1 MIGERLQELRK
12 DNKISQAEFAKIL
25 GVSHYT
31 VSSYE
36 CNRSDPD
43 DNTKMIIAKL
53 FDVSVDYLVGLIDEP
68 LSFNRDK
75 SYIALPNNF
84 EQVDLEK
91 VMEYIEFLKYQ
102 KEQQFMELEN
112 NYKAQHQINN

>member
-12 DNKISQAEFAKIL
+12 DHNISQAEFAKIL

-43 DNTKMIIAKL
+43 DKTKIIIAKL
-53 FDVSVDYLVGLIDEP
+53 FDVSIDYLLGLIDEP
-68 LSFNRDK
+68 YSFSRDK
-75 SYIALPNNF
+75 NIITLPSGLDNIDYAEAKNYIDFLSY
-84 EQVDLEK
+84 K
-91 VMEYIEFLKYQ
+91 
-102 KEQQFMELEN
+102 KEQKF
-112 NYKAQHQINN
+112 KD

>member
-12 DNKISQAEFAKIL
+12 DHKISQADFAKIL

-43 DNTKMIIAKL
+43 DKSKILIAKL
-53 FDVSVDYLVGLIDEP
+53 FDVSIDYLLGLIDEP
-68 LSFNRDK
+68 LSFNRNLNIISLPTSFDETDYEEVK
-75 SYIALPNNF
+75 NYINYLSY
-84 EQVDLEK
+84 K
-91 VMEYIEFLKYQ
+91 
-102 KEQQFMELEN
+102 KEQ
-112 NYKAQHQINN
+112 KKD

>member
-12 DNKISQAEFAKIL
+12 DHGLSQEDLAKIL

-43 DNTKMIIAKL
+43 DKAKVILAKL
-53 FDVSVDYLVGLIDEP
+53 FDVSVDYMVGLIDEP
-68 LSFNRDK
+68 LSFNRQGRNVKIPLSLTDDDFADVLK
-75 SYIALPNNF
+75 Y
-84 EQVDLEK
+84 V
-91 VMEYIEFLKYQ
+91 EFLKY
-102 KEQQFMELEN
+102 KREN
-112 NYKAQHQINN
+112 KTED

>member
-12 DNKISQAEFAKIL
+12 DYGMSQEELAGIL

-43 DNTKMIIAKL
+43 D
-53 FDVSVDYLVGLIDEP
+53 
-68 LSFNRDK
+68 K
-75 SYIALPNNF
+75 SIL
-84 EQVDLEK
+84 
-91 VMEYIEFLKYQ
+91 
-102 KEQQFMELEN
+102 
-112 NYKAQHQINN
+112 

>member
-12 DNKISQAEFAKIL
+12 DHNMSQAEFAKIL

-43 DNTKMIIAKL
+43 DKSKIIIAKL
-53 FDVSVDYLVGLIDEP
+53 FDVSIDYLLGLIDEP
-68 LSFNRDK
+68 MSYNRNNRCINLPSDFNDSDCIEAK
-75 SYIALPNNF
+75 KYIDYLSYIKNKK
-84 EQVDLEK
+84 QKVDS
-91 VMEYIEFLKYQ
+91 
-102 KEQQFMELEN
+102 N
-112 NYKAQHQINN
+112 

>member
-12 DNKISQAEFAKIL
+12 DRGISQAEFAKIL

-43 DNTKMIIAKL
+43 DNAKIIIAKL
-53 FDVSVDYLVGLIDEP
+53 FDVSVDYLLGLIDEP
-68 LSFNRDK
+68 LSFERNNMTISIPRNFNEADINSIK
-75 SYIALPNNF
+75 DYINYLEFQKFKALSDN
-84 EQVDLEK
+84 K
-91 VMEYIEFLKYQ
+91 
-102 KEQQFMELEN
+102 
-112 NYKAQHQINN
+112 

>member
-12 DNKISQAEFAKIL
+12 DHGLSQEDLAKIL

-43 DNTKMIIAKL
+43 DKSKVIMAKL
-53 FDVSVDYLVGLIDEP
+53 FDVSVDYMLGLIDEP
-68 LSFNRDK
+68 LSFNRDGRNIK
-75 SYIALPNNF
+75 IPANF
-84 EQVDLEK
+84 SDEDFDDVLNF
-91 VMEYIEFLKYQ
+91 IEFIKY
-102 KEQQFMELEN
+102 KKKNKTED
-112 NYKAQHQINN
+112 

>member
-12 DNKISQAEFAKIL
+12 DRGMSQEELANIL

-43 DNTKMIIAKL
+43 DKSKVTIAKL
-53 FDVSVDYLVGLIDEP
+53 FDISVDYLLGLTDEP
-68 LSFNRDK
+68 V
-75 SYIALPNNF
+75 SYDRGQRNLPLPHNF
-84 EQVDLEK
+84 SEADLAEIK
-91 VMEYIEFLKYQ
+91 NYIEYIIYKKD
-102 KEQQFMELEN
+102 KED
-112 NYKAQHQINN
+112 

>member
-12 DNKISQAEFAKIL
+12 DHNMSQAEFAKIL

-43 DNTKMIIAKL
+43 DKTKIIIAKL
-53 FDVSVDYLVGLIDEP
+53 FNVSIDYLLGLIDEP
-68 LSFNRDK
+68 YSFNRDK
-75 SYIALPNNF
+75 NTITLPSELDDTDYEETKKYIKYLSY
-84 EQVDLEK
+84 K
-91 VMEYIEFLKYQ
+91 
-102 KEQQFMELEN
+102 KEQ
-112 NYKAQHQINN
+112 K

>member
-12 DNKISQAEFAKIL
+12 DHGLSQEDLAKIL

-43 DNTKMIIAKL
+43 DKAKVILAKL
-53 FDVSVDYLVGLIDEP
+53 FDVSIDYMLGLIDEP
-68 LSFNRDK
+68 LSFNREGRNVKIPNTFTDEEFNDIIK
-75 SYIALPNNF
+75 YI
-84 EQVDLEK
+84 D
-91 VMEYIEFLKYQ
+91 FLKY
-102 KEQQFMELEN
+102 KREN
-112 NYKAQHQINN
+112 KTED

>member
-12 DNKISQAEFAKIL
+12 DHGLSQEDLAKIL

-43 DNTKMIIAKL
+43 DKAKVILAKL
-53 FDVSVDYLVGLIDEP
+53 FDVSVDYMLGLIDEP
-68 LSFNRDK
+68 VSYNRQGKSIKISAGLSDSDFDDVK
-75 SYIALPNNF
+75 KY
-84 EQVDLEK
+84 V
-91 VMEYIEFLKYQ
+91 EFIKY
-102 KEQQFMELEN
+102 KNKTNTEN
-112 NYKAQHQINN
+112 

>member
-12 DNKISQAEFAKIL
+12 DHGLSQEDLAKIL

-43 DNTKMIIAKL
+43 DKSKVILAKL
-53 FDVSVDYLVGLIDEP
+53 FDVSVDYMLGLIDEP
-68 LSFNRDK
+68 ISYNRQGRIIK
-75 SYIALPNNF
+75 IP
-84 EQVDLEK
+84 VDLSDNDFEEIK
-91 VMEYIEFLKYQ
+91 KYVEFIKYK
-102 KEQQFMELEN
+102 KETNTED
-112 NYKAQHQINN
+112 